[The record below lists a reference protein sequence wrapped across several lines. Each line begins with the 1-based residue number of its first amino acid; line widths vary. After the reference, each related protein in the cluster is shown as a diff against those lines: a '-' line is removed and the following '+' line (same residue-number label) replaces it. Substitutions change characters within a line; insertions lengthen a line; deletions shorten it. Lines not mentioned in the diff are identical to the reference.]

1 MSFRLPSPRVLL
13 ALIAL
18 ATVPALAEARPV
30 HRPPVHR
37 AVRAEPGL
45 VSAADP
51 RAAAAG
57 VEILRKGGS
66 ATDAAIA
73 TMLALNVVEPE
84 SSGIGGG
91 SFIVR
96 YNSAS
101 GRTDTIDGREA
112 APKAADPHWFYT
124 AAGTPLSHSA
134 AVPGGRSVGVPGALR
149 AMALAHKSGGRLPWA
164 ALFQPA
170 IRLARDGWTL
180 SPRFT
185 TMVGLVGRWNLL
197 DADTARRFLGA
208 DGKPL
213 PAGTRVRD
221 PEQAA
226 LFERIAKAGPEAY
239 YAGEAP
245 KIVATVNG
253 ASRNPSK
260 MTLADLAA
268 YRAKERPPV
277 CAPYRGWRICSM
289 GPPSSGGLTVLM
301 ILKQLE
307 RFDMA
312 ALGPRSPVA
321 WHLFAESSRLAY
333 ADRDLYV
340 GDPDFVQVPVS
351 GLLDPAYI
359 ASRSALIS
367 PDGSI
372 AHATAGTPPG
382 APRRLPV
389 PPGERAGTTDL
400 AVVDRDGN
408 VVEVT
413 TTIESVFGSGL
424 SVDGTMLNN
433 ELTDFDIVP
442 DKDGFLAANRVEGG
456 KRPRSS
462 MAPTIVYGPDGKVRI
477 AIGAAGGSTIIAQVA
492 KALVAVLDWKMSAQ
506 DAIGLG
512 LVYAPGDTVVAEKG
526 TQAEAMAP
534 ALQALGEKVQVAPL
548 GLKANAV
555 ERVNGRWVGAADP
568 RSEGVAMSETGEVTH
583 IVRAAGQQRPP
594 E

>member
-1 MSFRLPSPRVLL
+1 M
-13 ALIAL
+13 
-18 ATVPALAEARPV
+18 
-30 HRPPVHR
+30 
-37 AVRAEPGL
+37 

-73 TMLALNVVEPE
+73 TMLALNVVEPQ

-91 SFIVR
+91 AFIVR
-96 YNSAS
+96 YAAAT

-112 APKAADPHWFYT
+112 APKAADGRWFYS
-124 AAGTPLSHSA
+124 ADGTPLSHSEA
-134 AVPGGRSVGVPGALR
+134 IPGGRSVGVPGTIR
-149 AMALAHKSGGRLPWA
+149 AMALAHRDGGRLPWS

-170 IRLARDGWTL
+170 IRIARGGWAL
-180 SPRFT
+180 SPRFVPLARMAT
-185 TMVGLVGRWNLL
+185 GLL
-197 DADTARRFLGA
+197 DQAAAGIFLGP
-208 DGKPL
+208 DGQPL
-213 PAGTRVRD
+213 PAGSRVSN
-221 PEQAA
+221 PAQAA
-226 LFERIAKAGPEAY
+226 LFERIARAGPEAFY
-239 YAGEAP
+239 RGEAA

-253 ASRNPSK
+253 AARNPSK
-260 MTLADLAA
+260 MTIADLAA
-268 YRAKERPPV
+268 YEAKPRPPV
-277 CAPYRGWRICSM
+277 CATYRVYKVCSM
-289 GPPSSGGLTVLM
+289 GPPSSGGIAVLM

-312 ALGPRSPVA
+312 ALGPNSPQA

-340 GDPDFVQVPVS
+340 GDPDYVQVPVA
-351 GLLDPAYI
+351 GLLDPAYL

-367 PDGSI
+367 PDRSM
-372 AHATAGTPPG
+372 AHASAGAPPG

-400 AVVDRDGN
+400 VVADRAGN
-408 VVEVT
+408 IVEVT

-424 SVDGTMLNN
+424 SVDGTILNN

-442 DKDGFLAANRVEGG
+442 EKDGFLAANRVEGG

-477 AIGAAGGSTIIAQVA
+477 ALGAAGGSTIIAQVA
-492 KALVAVLDWKMSAQ
+492 KALVAVLDWKMPAQ
-506 DAIGLG
+506 QAIGLG
-512 LVYAPGDTVVAEKG
+512 LLYAPGDVAVAEKG
-526 TQAEAMAP
+526 TQVEAMAP
-534 ALQALGEKVQVAPL
+534 ALRALGQNVQVAPL
-548 GLKANAV
+548 GLKANAI
-555 ERVNGRWVGAADP
+555 ERVGGRWVGAADP
-568 RSEGVAMSETGEVTH
+568 RSEGVAISETGAVSRIE
-583 IVRAAGQQRPP
+583 RAGAQPRPP

>member
-1 MSFRLPSPRVLL
+1 MLNRLSTSRLALALL
-13 ALIAL
+13 AL
-18 ATVPALAEARPV
+18 ATLPAFADARPAT
-30 HRPPVHR
+30 RPQAHGAAR
-37 AVRAEPGL
+37 GEPGM

-57 VEILRKGGS
+57 AEILRMGGS

-73 TMLALNVVEPE
+73 TMLALNVVEPQ

-91 SFIVR
+91 AFFVR
-96 YNSAS
+96 YDAAS
-101 GRTDTIDGREA
+101 GQTDTIDGREA
-112 APKAADPHWFYT
+112 APRAADPHWFYT
-124 AAGTPLSHSA
+124 AEGTPLSHSA
-134 AVPGGRSVGVPGALR
+134 AIPGGRSVGVPGTIR

-170 IRLARDGWTL
+170 IRLARGGWTL
-180 SPRFT
+180 SARFIDMT
-185 TMVGLVGRWNLL
+185 RMAPGLI
-197 DADTARRFLGA
+197 DAGAARLFLGA

-213 PAGTRVRD
+213 PAGTRVRN

-226 LFERIAKAGPEAY
+226 LFERIARTGPEAF
-239 YAGEAP
+239 YAGEAR

-253 ASRNPSK
+253 AARNPSQ
-260 MTLADLAA
+260 MTTIDLAS
-268 YRAKERPPV
+268 YRAKPRPPV
-277 CAPYRGWRICSM
+277 CARYRAYRICSM
-289 GPPSSGGLTVLM
+289 GPPSSGGVALLM

-340 GDPDFVQVPVS
+340 GDPDFVHVPIA
-351 GLLDPAYI
+351 GLLDPAYL

-367 PDGSI
+367 MDRSI
-372 AHATAGTPPG
+372 DHATAGTPPG

-400 AVVDRDGN
+400 VVADRSGN

-442 DKDGFLAANRVEGG
+442 EKEGHLAANRVEGG

-477 AIGAAGGSTIIAQVA
+477 ALGAAGGSTIIAQVA

-506 DAIGLG
+506 EAIGLG
-512 LVYAPGDTVVAEKG
+512 LLYAPADTVFAERG

-534 ALQALGEKVQVAPL
+534 ALRALGQKVQVAPL
-548 GLKANAV
+548 GLKANAI
-555 ERVNGRWVGAADP
+555 ERVNGRWAGAADP
-568 RSEGVAMSETGEVTH
+568 RSEGVAMRETGEIAP
-583 IVRAAGQQRPP
+583 IVRASEQPRPP